1 MDEASELKNK
11 GFLPQR
17 QKGYYSLRVKVIG
30 GGLGGAQL
38 QALSDIAET
47 YGRDQVHLTVRQ
59 SVEIPFLRREDL
71 DEVVRKLAAA
81 GLTPASLGPS
91 LRTMT
96 ACPGAEVCPNG
107 LVSPQTLAAALD
119 RELDGSGLPHKFKI
133 GLTGCHNNC
142 LKAEENDIG
151 LRGGLIP
158 LWAVPGCCT
167 HCGRCQ
173 KACPAKAL
181 IVTKTDLSY
190 DMEKCVH
197 CGRCFNVCPEKCWTG
212 RPGWHMF
219 FGGLFGNDIQ
229 TGRSL
234 FPLLTGEPEIIR
246 AITRS
251 LDFFR
256 QYGRKGERFG
266 RTIKR
271 VGWTELEKF
280 MLG

>member
-1 MDEASELKNK
+1 MSEASELKNK

-17 QKGYYSLRVKVIG
+17 QEGFYSLRVKVIG
-30 GGLGGAQL
+30 GGLSGAQL

-47 YGRDQVHLTVRQ
+47 HGRDQVHLTARQ
-59 SVEIPFLRREDL
+59 SVEIPFLRRDDL
-71 DEVVRKLAAA
+71 EAVVRRLAAA
-81 GLTPASLGPS
+81 GLSPASLGPS

-96 ACPGAEVCPNG
+96 ACPGSDVCPNG
-107 LVSPQTLAAALD
+107 FVSPQTLAAALD
-119 RELDGSGLPHKFKI
+119 RELNGEGLPHKFKI

-158 LWAVPGCCT
+158 LWIAPDRCT

-173 KACPAKAL
+173 KACPVGA
-181 IVTKTDLSY
+181 ITVTRADLSY
-190 DMEKCVH
+190 DPERCAH
-197 CGRCFNVCPEKCWTG
+197 CGRCFNFCPEKCWTG
-212 RPGWHMF
+212 RPAWHMF

-229 TGRSL
+229 TGRRLLPSL
-234 FPLLTGEPEIIR
+234 AGEREIIQ
-246 AITRS
+246 AVNRS

-256 QYGRKGERFG
+256 RNARKGERFG

-271 VGWTELEKF
+271 VGWPELERF
-280 MLG
+280 LLG